1 MLPTRS
7 CNSARISCPDPQA
20 CYTDGMD
27 DYRDAEQGKSAK
39 NRLYDVVV
47 VGAGFAGLAAA
58 IEARKAGASVL
69 VIEKMKAPGGNSII
83 SDGGLAAAGTELQNR
98 HGIEDSAE
106 LFYRD
111 MLRAGQGLNHPELVR
126 ILVDKSRDA
135 YQWTVE
141 YLGVEYLDRVDVFG
155 GHSVARSHAAA
166 GITGA
171 AILKPLLAK
180 LSELG
185 IPLMKAA
192 YLTGIL
198 YDGHRVHGIDIREGW
213 EYGKPDSGT
222 ARQIGVR
229 KAVVL
234 AAGGFG
240 ADVAF
245 RSVQDPRLGPA
256 LDTTNKPS
264 ATAEVLTAALRLGAA
279 PVQLSHIQLGAWAS
293 PDEKGFGNGPL
304 FADYIGLVYGIL
316 VDPTTGCR
324 FINECSDRKVLSEAL
339 LGIGSPGICVSDE
352 AAVQR
357 SGLDISKALR
367 KGVVKTFS
375 SLESL
380 ASHYGIPVTALS
392 ATVQAF
398 NDECSPKGLLEDQS
412 SGKMVPDEPRLFGR
426 VLPRDAVP
434 IATPPFHAMRL
445 WPKVHYTMGGLQ
457 IDTRAR
463 VMDLDHRP
471 MPGLYAAGEITGGV
485 YGASRLGSCA
495 ITDCLVF
502 GRIAGQ
508 QAAVGPDTGS

>member
-1 MLPTRS
+1 MV
-7 CNSARISCPDPQA
+7 
-20 CYTDGMD
+20 
-27 DYRDAEQGKSAK
+27 DYRDTEQGTSAR
-39 NRLYDVVV
+39 NRVYDVIV

-83 SDGGLAAAGTELQNR
+83 SDGGLAAACTELQNR
-98 HGIEDSAE
+98 HGIEDSTE

-111 MLRAGQGLNHPELVR
+111 MLSAGQGLNHPELVR
-126 ILVDKSRDA
+126 ILVDKSREA
-135 YQWTVE
+135 YEWTVD
-141 YLGVEYLDRVDVFG
+141 YLGVEYLDRVDLFG

-171 AILKPLLAK
+171 SILKPMLAK
-180 LSELG
+180 LTKLG

-192 YLTGIL
+192 CLTGIL
-198 YDGHRVHGIDIREGW
+198 YDGSRVHGIDIREGW

-222 ARQIGVR
+222 SRCIAVR
-229 KAVVL
+229 KGLVL

-316 VDPTTGCR
+316 VDPSSGGR
-324 FINECSDRKVLSEAL
+324 FVNEYADRRVLSEAL
-339 LGIGSPGICVSDE
+339 LSIGTPGVCVSDQ
-352 AAVQR
+352 AAVQH

-367 KGVVKTFS
+367 KGVVLTFGT
-375 SLESL
+375 LEDL
-380 ASHYGIPVTALS
+380 AGYYGLPVKAFLE
-392 ATVQAF
+392 TVTTF
-398 NDECSPKGLLEDQS
+398 NDELASGNTGLFN
-412 SGKMVPDEPRLFGR
+412 RL
-426 VLPRDAVP
+426 LPGDAQP
-434 IATPPFHAMRL
+434 IASPPYYAMRL

-463 VMDLDHRP
+463 VIDLDHRP

-485 YGASRLGSCA
+485 HGASRLGSCA

-508 QAAVGPDTGS
+508 QAALGPDTGG